1 MRWGVASGKLEEVS
15 DGSAGKN
22 NPFAQ
27 NLLTFL
33 RTNTFDK
40 VAIYEIVQYVKTKV
54 PVGTQQTPIG
64 NPLKNVGDE
73 GG

>member
-1 MRWGVASGKLEEVS
+1 MS

-22 NPFAQ
+22 SPFAQ

-33 RTNTFDK
+33 RTTPFYK
-40 VAIYEIVQYVKTKV
+40 IPISEIVQYVKTKV

-64 NPLKNVGDE
+64 NPLKNAGDE
-73 GG
+73 GGEFVFYRRK